1 MNQITI
7 KCNKQQGMR
16 ITPGPGGS
24 LALLRVPVRDTSL
37 SAAHPVRLFAW
48 VRSIANVLRQFL

>member
-1 MNQITI
+1 
-7 KCNKQQGMR
+7 MR

-37 SAAHPVRLFAW
+37 PTAHPVRPVCVGSVYCQCFKAIPVIQACLLD
-48 VRSIANVLRQFL
+48 SN